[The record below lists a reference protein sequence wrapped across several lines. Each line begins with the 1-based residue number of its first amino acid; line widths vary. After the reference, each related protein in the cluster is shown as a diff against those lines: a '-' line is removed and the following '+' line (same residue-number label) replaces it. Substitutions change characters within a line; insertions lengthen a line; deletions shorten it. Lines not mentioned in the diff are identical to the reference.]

1 MIDKIMKLIALTA
14 SPNENEARNAAF
26 LACKMIREQKLE
38 VVERDVMP
46 SPVSYEDLFR
56 KAAEAAYARP
66 YQPTAYARPYQ
77 PPKQEWH
84 SIRARFVTRCGG
96 CDCAIDVGE
105 QIWWK
110 KDCKARCLICGKPKE
125 Q

>member
-38 VVERDVMP
+38 VVECEAMP

-56 KAAEAAYARP
+56 RAAEAAYS
-66 YQPTAYARPYQ
+66 RPYQ
-77 PPKQEWH
+77 PPVYSRTYQPPKPEWH
-84 SIRARFVTRCGG
+84 AIRSKYYSLCDGCG
-96 CDCAIDVGE
+96 CTIDEGE
-105 QIWWK
+105 QIWWRK
-110 KDCKARCLICGKPKE
+110 GCRARCLICGKPKDE
-125 Q
+125 